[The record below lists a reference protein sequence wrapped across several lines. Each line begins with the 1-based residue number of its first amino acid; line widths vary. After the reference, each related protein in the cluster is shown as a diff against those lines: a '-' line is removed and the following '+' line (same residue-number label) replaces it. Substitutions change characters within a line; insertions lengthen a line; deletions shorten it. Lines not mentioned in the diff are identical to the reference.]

1 MGEPQLVNTRAAALS
16 HTTGRIGETNL
27 AETGR
32 AGIDIARFRVLEQF
46 KLQPSQRPFK
56 PER

>member
-1 MGEPQLVNTRAAALS
+1 MNTRAAALS